1 MSKQQEKMA
10 YRFFHAIPLDK
21 YSIENN
27 PMARIRT
34 VKPQHWSDKEL
45 SNISLQAHL
54 LWIGLWNFSDDEGV
68 FENDAIL
75 IKSQIFPR
83 RSDVRVEQ
91 VSQWLDQLAKAR
103 FVIPFTFNG
112 TGYYIHR
119 TFKTHQKIDK
129 PQESK
134 IPSDTIRR
142 ILDEHSDSDRPCI
155 VEDSK
160 VKVEER
166 RGGEPEKISGDD
178 FSKNNLLPKNQ
189 KEKKDISPGAEISIQ
204 YPFGEQFL
212 TLWQQWKDFKK
223 DQFKFQYKGLQSEQ
237 AALNELVRLS
247 VGIEDNAI
255 KIIHQSMANGW
266 KGFFELK
273 NTANGIT
280 KDKQP
285 TGSGINSSSLVRRAL
300 AMPDKT

>member
-1 MSKQQEKMA
+1 
-10 YRFFHAIPLDK
+10 
-21 YSIENN
+21 
-27 PMARIRT
+27 MARIRT

-75 IKSQIFPR
+75 IKSQVFPR

-129 PQESK
+129 PQDSK

-155 VEDSK
+155 VEESK
-160 VKVEER
+160 VKVEESK
-166 RGGEPEKISGDD
+166 GEEPAHTDFNEKND
-178 FSKNNLLPKNQ
+178 FTKNKK
-189 KEKKDISPGAEISIQ
+189 KENSSPGAEILYTIEHCITVAMAHERWVKDNKATPELLALFNQ
-204 YPFGEQFL
+204 YLAGQGIYEKNPDDYKKHFYHWNKKEKNGAH
-212 TLWQQWKDFKK
+212 QQ
-223 DQFKFQYKGLQSEQ
+223 
-237 AALNELVRLS
+237 S
-247 VGIEDNAI
+247 V
-255 KIIHQSMANGW
+255 
-266 KGFFELK
+266 
-273 NTANGIT
+273 
-280 KDKQP
+280 KQP
-285 TGSGINSSSLVRRAL
+285 SVRKSAGAEQLLDSLKADIAGL
-300 AMPDKT
+300 GP

>member
-1 MSKQQEKMA
+1 
-10 YRFFHAIPLDK
+10 
-21 YSIENN
+21 
-27 PMARIRT
+27 MARIRT

-45 SNISLQAHL
+45 SKISLQAHL

-75 IKSQIFPR
+75 IKSQVFPR
-83 RSDVRVEQ
+83 RNDVRIEQ

-155 VEDSK
+155 VEESK
-160 VKVEER
+160 GKVEDG
-166 RGGEPEKISGDD
+166 RGEESAHENFDQNN
-178 FSKNNLLPKNQ
+178 FSSPKNQ
-189 KEKKDISPGAEISIQ
+189 KEKKYSSPGAEILYTIEHCLTVAMADDRWVRKNNAS
-204 YPFGEQFL
+204 PELL
-212 TLWQQWKDFKK
+212 TLFNSELESQAIYEKNPDDYKRHFFHWKQKQKNGTHQQ
-223 DQFKFQYKGLQSEQ
+223 
-237 AALNELVRLS
+237 S
-247 VGIEDNAI
+247 V
-255 KIIHQSMANGW
+255 
-266 KGFFELK
+266 
-273 NTANGIT
+273 
-280 KDKQP
+280 KQP
-285 TGSGINSSSLVRRAL
+285 VNRKSAGAEQLLASLKADISSYSGSGQ
-300 AMPDKT
+300 